1 MIASGRMNERVALLA
16 PTESRSLGG
25 EATISY
31 TTEATVWAEVEGLTA
46 RDVLQAQQADV
57 VASHRIRMRHRPTI
71 TYQHRI
77 LWRGKTMEVASVS
90 DRMGRTMTELLVREI
105 I

>member
-1 MIASGRMNERVALLA
+1 MINAGRMNERVAVLA
-16 PTESRSLGG
+16 PTESRSPMG

-57 VASHRIRMRHRPTI
+57 VASHRMRMRHRPTI
-71 TYQHRI
+71 SYQHRV

-105 I
+105 V

>member
-1 MIASGRMNERVALLA
+1 MIAAGRMSERVALLA
-16 PTESRSLGG
+16 PTESRSPMG

-57 VASHRIRMRHRPTI
+57 VASHRMRMRHRATI
-71 TYQHRI
+71 TYQHRV

-105 I
+105 V

>member
-1 MIASGRMNERVALLA
+1 MISAGRMNERVSLLA
-16 PTESRSLGG
+16 PTESRGAMG

-31 TTEATVWAEVEGLTA
+31 DTEDTVWAEVEGLTA

-57 VASHRIRMRHRPTI
+57 VASHRIRIRHRPTI
-71 TYQHRI
+71 SYQHRVV
-77 LWRGKTMEVASVS
+77 WRGKTMEVASVS

-105 I
+105 V

>member
-1 MIASGRMNERVALLA
+1 MNERVALLA
-16 PTESRSLGG
+16 PTESRSPMG

-31 TTEATVWAEVEGLTA
+31 TTEATVWAQVEGLSS

-71 TYQHRI
+71 SYQHRV

-90 DRMGRTMTELLVREI
+90 DRMDRTMTELLVREVI
-105 I
+105 

>member
-1 MIASGRMNERVALLA
+1 MNERVALLA
-16 PTESRSLGG
+16 PTESRSPMG
-25 EATISY
+25 EATILYS
-31 TTEATVWAEVEGLTA
+31 TEATVWAQVEGLSS

-71 TYQHRI
+71 SYQHRV

-90 DRMGRTMTELLVREI
+90 DRMDRTMTELLVREVI
-105 I
+105 

>member
-1 MIASGRMNERVALLA
+1 M
-16 PTESRSLGG
+16 G

-31 TTEATVWAEVEGLTA
+31 TTEATVWAEVEGLSA

-57 VASHRIRMRHRPTI
+57 VASHRIRMRSRPSI
-71 TYQHRI
+71 TYQHRV

-90 DRMGRTMTELLVREI
+90 DRMDRTMTELLVREI